1 MDNLF
6 TADELATFLRTSK
19 AQIYNTIN
27 KGRDGVDIPKSIQ
40 IGRRRLW
47 PKCAIDQWVENKLSE
62 MKDKTPEDK
71 IRSVEKTINRI

>member
-1 MDNLF
+1 MDKLF

-47 PKCAIDQWVENKLSE
+47 PKCAIEQWVESKLSE
-62 MKDKTPEDK
+62 MKDKTPEGVV
-71 IRSVEKTINRI
+71 ITTEKTINRI